1 MSQTQSHSPPH
12 TQAHEAP
19 KTSHQAALR
28 SKYAQNSERAQLLE
42 SFWKLSEYSGASRL
56 TGTRQLVS
64 YYSEHARTDAA

>member
-1 MSQTQSHSPPH
+1 MSQTQSHSPP
-12 TQAHEAP
+12 
-19 KTSHQAALR
+19 
-28 SKYAQNSERAQLLE
+28 AQLLD